1 MSAAIEPVEVR
12 HLIGGEWTG
21 SAAAERRNPARP
33 DEVVAQLAIG
43 NTDDV
48 EAALA
53 AATDAFRGWRNTA
66 PPARGA
72 ILGRAAELLA
82 ARSVEVSRALCAEE
96 GKTLAE
102 ATGEVA
108 RATDILRFHAG
119 EGWRLKGETIPS
131 SVPGTSI
138 FTVKEPLGIVALITP
153 WNFPIAI
160 PTWKLAPAL
169 VAGNCVVMKPAAIT
183 PLSVKMLAECLIE
196 AGLPDGVLNI
206 VNGSGSIVGEALVRD
221 PRVSAIS
228 FTGST
233 DVGMRINEIG
243 SSRLARVQLEMGGKN
258 ALVVL
263 DDADPEVAAG
273 VAAAGGWGLTGQ
285 ACTATSRVICTPG
298 IHDAFIESLAGKA
311 PDFAP
316 GDGQND
322 GVKMGPVVSHAQLET
337 DQGYIAIG
345 KDEGAE
351 LVTGGCVTGGQFF
364 KPTVF
369 AGVTPSMRIA
379 TEEIFGPV
387 ISVLEVDDVDAATA
401 LANASNYGLSG
412 GIVTNDLRAAMRFA
426 DEAEVGV
433 VKINRATTGVDLNA
447 PFGGVKQSSSGTFR
461 EQGSVAVDFYTRL
474 KTVYVGI

>member
-1 MSAAIEPVEVR
+1 MNAATSPIEVR

-21 SAAAERRNPARP
+21 SAEAERRNPARS
-33 DEVVAQLAIG
+33 DEFVANLAVG
-43 NTDDV
+43 TANDV
-48 EAALA
+48 EAALS
-53 AATDAFRGWRNTA
+53 AATDAFRGWRNTTA
-66 PPARGA
+66 PARGA

-82 ARSVEVSRALCAEE
+82 SRNAEVSRALCAEE

-102 ATGEVA
+102 ATGEVT

-138 FTVKEPLGIVALITP
+138 YTVKEPLGVVALITP

-183 PLSVKMLAECLIE
+183 PVSVQLLAECLLE
-196 AGLPDGVLNI
+196 AGLPAGVLNI
-206 VNGSGSIVGEALVRD
+206 VNGSGSVVGEALVRD
-221 PRVSAIS
+221 PRVAAIS

-243 SSRLARVQLEMGGKN
+243 SARLARVQLEMGGKN

-263 DDADPEVAAG
+263 DDADPNVAAG
-273 VAAAGGWGLTGQ
+273 VAAAGGWSLTGQ

-298 IHDAFIESLAGKA
+298 IHDAFVEALAAKA
-311 PDFAP
+311 SDFAP
-316 GDGQND
+316 GDGQED
-322 GVKMGPVVSHAQLET
+322 GVNMGPVVSESQLET
-337 DQGYIAIG
+337 DQNYIAIG
-345 KDEGAE
+345 RDEGAE
-351 LVTGGCVTGGQFF
+351 LVTGGAVASGRLFE
-364 KPTVF
+364 PTIF
-369 AGVTPSMRIA
+369 TGVTASMRIA

-387 ISVLEVDDVDAATA
+387 ISVLTVDDLDAAIGLT
-401 LANASNYGLSG
+401 NDSNYGLSG

-433 VKINRATTGVDLNA
+433 VKINRPTTGVDLNA
-447 PFGGVKQSSSGTFR
+447 PFGGVKRSSSGTFR

-474 KTVYVGI
+474 KSVYIGV